1 MTRGRPVIAI
11 DGPSGV
17 GKSTVARSLADKL
30 GFRYINTGAM
40 YRALALAADEA
51 GVDVADNESM
61 KVFCASVRLGFDKAK
76 NAIII
81 NNEDFSAE
89 VKTLKAGSLASV
101 SSANPSVRELL
112 VSFQR
117 SLGEEGG
124 IVMEG
129 RDIGTVVFPD
139 AELKIFLDASHEVR
153 AERRHLELK
162 GVRESRADV
171 SAEIQERDRRDTER
185 KESPL
190 RMAEDAVRID
200 TGELGIEDVVAR
212 ALEEAQKAGLID
224 R

>member
-1 MTRGRPVIAI
+1 MKRRRPLIAI

-17 GKSTVARSLADKL
+17 GKTTVARKLADKL

-40 YRALALAADEA
+40 YRTLALAADEA
-51 GVDVADNESM
+51 GVDVADNDAL
-61 KVFCASVRLGFDKAK
+61 KRFCASVKMGFDVNKGAL
-76 NAIII
+76 II
-81 NNEDFSAE
+81 NGKDFSAD
-89 VKTLKAGSLASV
+89 VKTQRAGRLASV
-101 SSANPSVRELL
+101 LSANPSIRELL

-117 SLGEEGG
+117 SLGKDGS

-162 GVRESRADV
+162 GERETRADV
-171 SAEIQERDRRDTER
+171 SAEIKERDRRDTER

-190 RMAEDAVRID
+190 KMAEDAVRID
-200 TGELGIEDVVAR
+200 TSELGIIDVVEKALDCAR
-212 ALEEAQKAGLID
+212 KAGLVD
-224 R
+224 K

>member
-51 GVDVADNESM
+51 GVNVADNDGM
-61 KVFCASVRLGFDKAK
+61 KEFCASVTLGFDKAK

-81 NNEDFSAE
+81 NNGDFSAE
-89 VKTLKAGSLASV
+89 VKTQKAGSLASV

-117 SLGEEGG
+117 SLGKDGG

-139 AELKIFLDASHEVR
+139 AELKIFLDASLEVR

-162 GVRESRADV
+162 GARETKARV

-200 TGELGIEDVVAR
+200 TGGLGIDEVVAR
-212 ALEEAQKAGLID
+212 AFNEARKAGLID

>member
-51 GVDVADNESM
+51 GVDVTDNESM

-81 NNEDFSAE
+81 NNRDFSAE
-89 VKTLKAGSLASV
+89 VKTQSAGSLASV
-101 SSANPSVRELL
+101 SSANPSVRALL

-117 SLGEEGG
+117 SLGKDGG

-153 AERRHLELK
+153 AGRRHLELN
-162 GVRESRADV
+162 GESDTKADV

-190 RMAEDAVRID
+190 KMAEDAVRID
-200 TGELGIEDVVAR
+200 TSELGIFDVVEMAFDCAR
-212 ALEEAQKAGLID
+212 KAGLVVK
-224 R
+224 

>member
-1 MTRGRPVIAI
+1 MTSGRPVIAI

-51 GVDVADNESM
+51 GVNVADNESM
-61 KVFCASVRLGFDKAK
+61 KGFCASVRLDFDKAK

-81 NNEDFSAE
+81 NNRDFSAGI
-89 VKTLKAGSLASV
+89 KTQKAGSLASV
-101 SSANPSVRELL
+101 SSANPWVRELL

-117 SLGEEGG
+117 SLGKDGG

-139 AELKIFLDASHEVR
+139 AELKLFLDASLEVR

-162 GVRESRADV
+162 GEREAKADV

-200 TGELGIEDVVAR
+200 TGELGIEEVVAR
-212 ALEEAQKAGLID
+212 ALEEAQKAGLVD

>member
-1 MTRGRPVIAI
+1 MKRRRPLIAI

-17 GKSTVARSLADKL
+17 GKSTVAMALAAKL

-40 YRALALAADEA
+40 YRALALAADES
-51 GVDVADNESM
+51 GVDITDNEALKRFS
-61 KVFCASVRLGFDKAK
+61 ASVKLEFDSTKGAL
-76 NAIII
+76 II
-81 NNEDFSAE
+81 NGRDFSAD
-89 VKTLKAGSLASV
+89 VKTQMAGRLASV
-101 SSANPSVRELL
+101 LSANPSIRELL

-117 SLGEEGG
+117 SLGQEGG

-162 GVRESRADV
+162 GEMDTRADV
-171 SAEIQERDRRDTER
+171 SAEIKERDRRDTER

-190 RMAEDAVRID
+190 KMAEDAVRID
-200 TGELGIEDVVAR
+200 TSELGIIDVVERAIDCAR
-212 ALEEAQKAGLID
+212 KAGLVD

>member
-1 MTRGRPVIAI
+1 LTRGRPVIAI

-51 GVDVADNESM
+51 GIDVADNESM
-61 KVFCASVRLGFDKAK
+61 KEFCASVRLGFDKAK

-81 NNEDFSAE
+81 NNGDFSAE
-89 VKTLKAGSLASV
+89 VKTQKAGSLASV

-117 SLGEEGG
+117 SLGKDGG

-139 AELKIFLDASHEVR
+139 AELKIFLDASLEVR

-162 GVRESRADV
+162 GERETKADV

-190 RMAEDAVRID
+190 KMAEDAVRID
-200 TGELGIEDVVAR
+200 TSELGIFDVVEMAFDCAR
-212 ALEEAQKAGLID
+212 KAGLVVK
-224 R
+224 

>member
-1 MTRGRPVIAI
+1 MRRRPLIAI

-17 GKSTVARSLADKL
+17 GKSTVAIALADRL

-40 YRALALAADEA
+40 YRALGLAADEA
-51 GVDVADNESM
+51 GVDVTDNDAL
-61 KVFCASVRLGFDKAK
+61 KRFCASASLRFDTA
-76 NAIII
+76 NNSLII
-81 NNEDFSAE
+81 NGRDFSGE
-89 VKTLKAGSLASV
+89 VKTQRAGRLASI

-117 SLGEEGG
+117 SLGQDGG

-162 GVRESRADV
+162 GDKDTRADV
-171 SAEIQERDRRDTER
+171 SAEIKERDRRDTER

-190 RMAEDAVRID
+190 KMAEDAVRID
-200 TGELGIEDVVAR
+200 TSELGIEEVVGRAIDCAR
-212 ALEEAQKAGLID
+212 KAGLVD

>member
-1 MTRGRPVIAI
+1 MRRRPLIAI

-17 GKSTVARSLADKL
+17 GKSTVAMALADKL

-40 YRALALAADEA
+40 YRALGLAADEA
-51 GVDVADNESM
+51 GVDVTDNEAL
-61 KVFCASVRLGFDKAK
+61 KRFCASVTLRFDTAR
-76 NAIII
+76 NSLII
-81 NNEDFSAE
+81 NGRDFSADI
-89 VKTLKAGSLASV
+89 KTQRAGSLASV

-117 SLGEEGG
+117 SLGRDGG

-153 AERRHLELK
+153 ALRRHLELK
-162 GVRESRADV
+162 GNKDTRADV
-171 SAEIQERDRRDTER
+171 SAEIKERDRRDTER

-200 TGELGIEDVVAR
+200 TSHLGINDVVEKAIDCAR
-212 ALEEAQKAGLID
+212 KAGLVD
-224 R
+224 